1 MGKESEQVTAKV
13 TRFISLVKDRYPLK
27 AAYLFGS
34 WAIGNNRKGSDV
46 DIGIIVADTLSRES
60 RFEIFSMGK
69 DYDPD
74 FDIVVC
80 PEKDFLSED
89 PLVIH
94 EMKTKG
100 IRLA

>member
-1 MGKESEQVTAKV
+1 MGTELDQITVKV
-13 TRFISLVKDRYPLK
+13 SNFITLIKNKYPLK

-34 WAIGNNRKGSDV
+34 WAVSRNTRGSDV
-46 DIGIIVADTLSRES
+46 DIGIIVDDALSRES
-60 RFEIFSMGK
+60 RFDIFSMGK
-69 DYDPD
+69 DFDPD
-74 FDIVVC
+74 FDVVVC

>member
-1 MGKESEQVTAKV
+1 MGKEPEQITVKV
-13 TRFISLVKDRYPLK
+13 SNFVAQVQSKYPLK
-27 AAYLFGS
+27 AAYLIGS
-34 WAIGNNRKGSDV
+34 WALGRNTRGSDV
-46 DIGIIVADTLSRES
+46 DIGIIVDDALSRES
-60 RFEIFSMGK
+60 RFDIFSMGK
-69 DYDPD
+69 DFDPD